1 MRSAIIAGVIV
12 GLVWA
17 HPAAAQD
24 EQPTWHAHVG
34 DGVAA
39 LNYAIPDSDDGDF
52 ALVCDVHRKRVEL
65 VVYREIADMN
75 VGRDID
81 IVLSAGGKMVTVKGK
96 SATDEM
102 MGFVY
107 GRAGNV
113 VLAPVLTVLQEGGEL
128 KVTMGKAKA
137 SYPEKGRKDAV
148 ARFSGSC
155 KLR

>member
-1 MRSAIIAGVIV
+1 VIV
-12 GLVWA
+12 GLVSA
-17 HPAAAQD
+17 HPAATQD

-52 ALVCDVHRKRVEL
+52 ALVCDVRSKRVEL
-65 VVYREIADMN
+65 LVYREIADMN

-81 IVLSAGGKMVTVKGK
+81 IVLSAGWKTATVKGK

-113 VLAPVLTVLQEGGEL
+113 ALATVLTVLQEGGEL
-128 KVTMGKAKA
+128 TVTMGKAKA

-148 ARFSGSC
+148 ARLARSC
-155 KLR
+155 RPR

>member
-1 MRSAIIAGVIV
+1 MRSAIIAGVMA
-12 GLVWA
+12 GLVSA
-17 HPAAAQD
+17 HPAVAQD

-34 DGVAA
+34 DGVVA

-52 ALVCDVHRKRVEL
+52 ALICDGHRKRVEL

-81 IVLSAGGKMVTVKGK
+81 IVLSAGGKTVTVKGK
-96 SATDEM
+96 STTDEM

-113 VLAPVLTVLQEGGEL
+113 VLAPVLIVLMEGGEL
-128 KVTMGKAKA
+128 TVTMGRAKA
-137 SYPEKGRKDAV
+137 SYPAKGRKDAV
-148 ARFSGSC
+148 ARFAGSC
-155 KLR
+155 TPR